1 MTESNKENPN
11 LSSPPGGQAPL
22 SSTERIKMAS
32 INLRGSLVESLN
44 NDITGNLFEDDVAL
58 VRFHGMYVQDDR
70 DRRDERAAKKL
81 ERLYSF
87 MIRLRLPGGYLSAK
101 NWIDLHNIAGEH
113 STGVIKITTR
123 QTIQLHGILKYH
135 VKPTLK
141 AFNVAGLTTIAT
153 CGDINR
159 NVLCT
164 ANPAES
170 PLQQEIYNYAKDI
183 SDMLLP
189 KTNAYQEIWLDGEKL
204 EDNTQEEDTLY
215 QNRYMPRKFK
225 IAIAIPPNNDVD
237 VLTNDIGLI
246 AIVEKGKLKGFN
258 IAIGGGMSTTH
269 GNPDHYARLAS
280 VIGFTDTKEKTLK
293 AVYEILTI
301 QRDYGDRSDRKK
313 ARLKYTV
320 DRLGLEW
327 WKEELARRCGFK
339 LEPSK
344 TFSFN
349 DRVDHYGWAQDVKG
363 LWNYTVFIENGRVLD
378 TPLLPLKAALLE
390 VAQTGKANFRF
401 TCHQN
406 IIITEVAKEDKKL
419 VGEILERYGLIEH
432 SEKVSPI
439 RAHSIACVALNTC
452 PLALAESQRYL
463 PSLISKIEPIL
474 KNHGLDKE
482 EIILRM
488 TGCPNG
494 CARPFA
500 AEIGFVGTALGKYNL
515 HLGGDKIGLRLNK
528 IYKHGLTEEEILSEL
543 DILFADFKKNKN
555 RGEGFGDF
563 TSRKYVEGGLKAT
576 S

>member
-1 MTESNKENPN
+1 MNDSTIKTTTDLN
-11 LSSPPGGQAPL
+11 LPATQGPL
-22 SSTERIKMAS
+22 SATERIKMAS
-32 INLRGSLVESLN
+32 VNLRGSLVESLN
-44 NDITGNLFEDDVAL
+44 NEVTGNLYEDDVAL

-87 MIRLRLPGGYLSAK
+87 MIRLRLPGGYISAK
-101 NWIDLHNIAGEH
+101 NWIDLHNIAGAH

-141 AFNVAGLTTIAT
+141 AFNLAGLTTIAT

-170 PLQQEIYNYAKDI
+170 PLQSEIYGYAKEI

-189 KTNAYQEIWLDGEKL
+189 KTNAYQEVWLDGEKL
-204 EDNTQEEDTLY
+204 EDNTQEDDTLY

-246 AIVEKGKLKGFN
+246 AIIEKGKLKGFN

-280 VIGFTDTKEKTLK
+280 VIGFTDTREKTLK
-293 AVYEILTI
+293 AVYEVLTI
-301 QRDYGDRSDRKK
+301 QRDYGDRSDRKQ

-320 DRLGLEW
+320 DRLGLAW
-327 WKEELARRCGFK
+327 WKEELERRCGFK
-339 LEPSK
+339 IDAAKS
-344 TFSFN
+344 FAFN
-349 DRVDHYGWAQDVKG
+349 DRIDHYGWAQDSKG
-363 LWNYTVFIENGRVLD
+363 LWNYTVFVENGRVLD
-378 TPLLPLKAALLE
+378 NVQISLKAALLE
-390 VAQTGKANFRF
+390 VAQTNKVGFHF

-406 IIITEVAKEDKKL
+406 VIIGSVSKDDKK
-419 VGEILERYGLIEH
+419 EINDILERYGVLKH
-432 SEKVSPI
+432 TEKVSPI

-463 PSLISKIEPIL
+463 PSLISRIEPIL
-474 KNHGLDKE
+474 SKHNLDKE

-500 AEIGFVGTALGKYNL
+500 AEIGFVGTAMGKYNL

-528 IYKHGLTEEEILSEL
+528 IYKHSLTEEEILAEL
-543 DILFADFKKNKN
+543 DMLFGDFKKNRN

-563 TSRKYVEGGLKAT
+563 TSRKYVQGGMRAT